1 MRGNF
6 GVENFEFLKGN
17 VLVLTLTRAIQ
28 MFSMRM
34 TMPFFSLFIISLGG
48 QPTDIGYVRTLRT
61 IAALLIFPI
70 AGYITDRQGRV
81 KVIAIAGYM
90 SALTFLF
97 FIFAT
102 DWTHVALGT
111 FLQGL
116 VMIHFPAL
124 GAIMADSLPPR
135 QRGIGFALS
144 MAIPSTISI
153 FSPYIGGYM
162 VDRFGVIT
170 AMRWLFTSI
179 LVLRLFSSSIR
190 FKYLEETVDSSA
202 SGISLHSIPQM
213 MKESYRSAIEALRWM
228 PRNLWFLAIIMMLT
242 SVTNAIVGPFWVL
255 YGLDVIGLSATQWGL
270 LGLAGAVTSSAL
282 GIPAGLVVDRV
293 SKRMILIAG
302 LAATMIPVW
311 FFIYAKSFWEV
322 LALTLVI
329 SAANAFLMPAC
340 QTIVAESVPK
350 EMRGRIMSA
359 IGRGVI
365 MVTGP
370 GVGGG
375 GGGPGMGFVLT
386 VPIILG
392 SLVGGIIYSTNPTFS
407 WILLTGALAI
417 CIAISIAFVRDP
429 YKKNTF

>member
-1 MRGNF
+1 L
-6 GVENFEFLKGN
+6 GVKNFEFMKGN
-17 VLVLTLTRAIQ
+17 VLVLTLTRAVQ

-34 TMPFFSLFIISLGG
+34 TMPFFSLFIIALGG

-61 IAALLIFPI
+61 FAALLIFPI
-70 AGYITDRQGRV
+70 AGYITDRYGRV
-81 KVIAIAGYM
+81 KIIGISGLM
-90 SALTFLF
+90 SALTFMF
-97 FIFAT
+97 FVFAT

-116 VMIHFPAL
+116 VMVHLPAL

-144 MAIPSTISI
+144 MAIPTTFSI
-153 FSPYIGGYM
+153 FSPYIGGYI
-162 VDRFGVIT
+162 VDRYGVIM
-170 AMRWLFTSI
+170 AMRWLFASM
-179 LVLRLFSSSIR
+179 LVLRLFSSTVR
-190 FKYLEETVDSSA
+190 LKFLKETVDIPA
-202 SGISLHSIPQM
+202 TGTPLGSIPKIL
-213 MKESYRSAIEALRWM
+213 KESYGSVIETLRWM
-228 PRNLWFLAIIMMLT
+228 PRNLWFLAIIMTLT
-242 SVTNAIVGPFWVL
+242 NVSNAIVGPFWVL

-270 LGLAGAVTSSAL
+270 LGLAAAVTSAAL

-293 SKRMILIAG
+293 SKRRILIAG
-302 LAATMIPVW
+302 LAATLIPVW
-311 FFIYAKSFWEV
+311 FFIYARTFWEV

-329 SAANAFLMPAC
+329 SAANAFMMPAC
-340 QTIVAESVPK
+340 QTIVAESVPR
-350 EMRGRIMSA
+350 EMRGRVMSA

-386 VPIILG
+386 VPIIIG
-392 SLVGGIIYSTNPTFS
+392 SLIGGYIYSASPTFS
-407 WILLTGALAI
+407 WTLLTGALAT

-429 YKKNTF
+429 LKK

>member
-1 MRGNF
+1 M
-6 GVENFEFLKGN
+6 NFEFMKGN

-34 TMPFFSLFIISLGG
+34 TMPFFSLFIIALGG
-48 QPTDIGYVRTLRT
+48 EATDIGYVRTLRT
-61 IAALLIFPI
+61 LAALLIFPL

-81 KVIAIAGYM
+81 KVIALSGFM

-97 FIFAT
+97 FVFAT

-116 VMIHFPAL
+116 VMVHLPAL

-144 MAIPSTISI
+144 MAIPTTFSI
-153 FSPYIGGYM
+153 FSPYIGGYV
-162 VDRFGVIT
+162 VDRFGVVT
-170 AMRWLFTSI
+170 AMRWLFASM
-179 LVLRLFSSSIR
+179 LVLRLFSSAVR
-190 FKYLEETVDSSA
+190 FKFLEETVDISG
-202 SGISLHSIPQM
+202 SGISLSSISQIM
-213 MKESYRSAIEALRWM
+213 REAYGGVIGSLRWM
-228 PRNLWFLAIIMMLT
+228 PRNLWFLTVIMMLT
-242 SVTNAIVGPFWVL
+242 SVSNAMVGPFWIL

-270 LGLAGAVTSSAL
+270 LGLAAAVTSSVL
-282 GIPAGLVVDRV
+282 GVPAGLVVDRV
-293 SKRMILIAG
+293 SKRLILIVG
-302 LAATMIPVW
+302 LAATLIPVW
-311 FFIYAKSFWEV
+311 FFIYARSFWEV

-340 QTIVAESVPK
+340 QTIVAESVPR
-350 EMRGRIMSA
+350 ELRGRIMSA

-375 GGGPGMGFVLT
+375 GGGGPGMGFVLT
-386 VPIILG
+386 VPIIVG
-392 SLVGGIIYSTNPTFS
+392 SLVGGYIYSASPTFS
-407 WILLTGALAI
+407 WILLTGALAL
-417 CIAISIAFVRDP
+417 CVAISVVFVRDP
-429 YKKNTF
+429 QKIGS